1 MDKLNNVNI
10 SDVQKLIPPQQLKN
24 LYPVTE
30 DLTESI
36 LHSRKQISDIL
47 KGNDDRLLA
56 IVGPCSIHDTEAA
69 MEYAEK
75 LNLLRI
81 KYADR
86 LYIIMRVYFEKP
98 RTTIGWRGLIVD
110 PHLDDSYHIGEGLQN
125 ARNLLLKINSI
136 GLPAGSEML
145 DPIVPQYLADLVAWS
160 AIGARTTESQ
170 THREIT
176 SGLSMPVGFKNATD
190 GSIQT
195 AVDGMKS
202 SRFPHSFIGI
212 DQEGKTCIFTTKGNG
227 NSHLILRGGRR
238 GPNYYEES
246 IEEAERIMLAAN
258 LNPAVIVDCSHANSG
273 KKFERQERVLRD
285 VIDQKVRG
293 RESIKGFMLESNL
306 FEGSQKITGS
316 KNDLKY
322 GVSITDECIGWKE
335 TEDLLSTVWKKL
347 E

>member
-10 SDVQKLIPPQQLKN
+10 SEVQKLIPPKQLKE
-24 LYPVTE
+24 LFPITE

-36 LHSRKQISDIL
+36 LQSRKEISNIL
-47 KGNDDRLLA
+47 SGKDDRLLA
-56 IVGPCSIHDTEAA
+56 VIGPCSIHDTEAA
-69 MEYAEK
+69 MEYGEK
-75 LNLLRI
+75 LNILRK
-81 KYADR
+81 KYADK
-86 LYIIMRVYFEKP
+86 LYVIMRVYFDKP
-98 RTTIGWRGLIVD
+98 RTTLGWRGLIVD
-110 PHLDDSYHIGEGLQN
+110 PNLDGSYKIGEGLQT
-125 ARNLLLKINSI
+125 ARSLLLKINSI

-145 DPIVPQYLADLVAWS
+145 DPIVPQYLADLVSWS

-176 SGLSMPVGFKNATD
+176 SGLSMPVGFKNSTD

-212 DQEGKTCIFTTKGNG
+212 DQDGKTCIFNTKGNPH
-227 NSHLILRGGRR
+227 SHLILRGGRR

-246 IEEAERIMLAAN
+246 IEEAERIMSAAD
-258 LNPAVIVDCSHANSG
+258 LNPAVIIDCSHANSG

-285 VIDQKVRG
+285 IIDQKVRG

-306 FEGSQKITGS
+306 FEGNQKIKSNPG
-316 KNDLKY
+316 DLKY
-322 GVSITDECIGWKE
+322 GVSITDECIGWRE
-335 TEDLLSTVWKKL
+335 TEDLLASVWKKM

>member
-10 SDVQKLIPPQQLKN
+10 SEVQKLIPPKQLKE

-30 DLTESI
+30 DLADSI
-36 LHSRKQISDIL
+36 LQSRKEISDIL
-47 KGNDDRLLA
+47 SGKDRRMLA

-75 LNLLRI
+75 LNVLRK
-81 KYADR
+81 KYSDK

-110 PHLDDSYHIGEGLQN
+110 PKLDGSYKIGEGLQT
-125 ARNLLLKINSI
+125 ARSLLLKINSI

-145 DPIVPQYLADLVAWS
+145 DPIVPQYLADIVAWS

-212 DQEGKTCIFTTKGNG
+212 DQTGKTCIFKTKGND

-246 IEEAERIMLAAN
+246 VEEAERIMSASE

-285 VIDQKVRG
+285 IVDQKFRG
-293 RESIKGFMLESNL
+293 RDSIKGFMLESNL
-306 FEGSQKITGS
+306 FEGNQKISGDV
-316 KNDLKY
+316 KDLKY
-322 GVSITDECIGWKE
+322 GVSITDECISWRE
-335 TEDLLSTVWKKL
+335 TEELLATVWKKL
-347 E
+347 D

>member
-10 SDVQKLIPPQQLKN
+10 LEVQKLITPKQLKE

-30 DLTESI
+30 DIADSI
-36 LHSRKQISDIL
+36 LQSRKEILDIL
-47 KGNDDRLLA
+47 SGKDKRLLA

-75 LNLLRI
+75 LNLLRK
-81 KYADR
+81 KYSDK

-98 RTTIGWRGLIVD
+98 RTTVGWRGLIVD
-110 PHLDDSYHIGEGLQN
+110 PHLDGSYMIGEGLQK
-125 ARNLLLKINSI
+125 ARSLLLKINSI
-136 GLPAGSEML
+136 GLPSGSEML
-145 DPIVPQYLADLVAWS
+145 DPIVPQYTADLVAWS

-195 AVDGMKS
+195 AVDGIKS
-202 SRFPHSFIGI
+202 SQASHSFIGI
-212 DQEGKTCIFTTKGNG
+212 DQSGKTCIFKTRGNMG
-227 NSHLILRGGRR
+227 SHLILRGGRR

-246 IEEAERIMLAAN
+246 VEEAERIMDTAN
-258 LNPAVIVDCSHANSG
+258 VDPAVIIDCSHANSG
-273 KKFERQERVLRD
+273 KKCERQGRVLKD
-285 VIDQKVRG
+285 LVDQKVRG
-293 RESIKGFMLESNL
+293 RNSIKGFMLESNL
-306 FEGSQKITGS
+306 NEGNQKIA
-316 KNDLKY
+316 KNFKDLKY

-335 TEDLLSTVWKKL
+335 TEELLALVWEKL

>member
-10 SDVQKLIPPQQLKN
+10 SEVQKLIPPKKLKE
-24 LYPVTE
+24 LYPLTE
-30 DLTESI
+30 DLANSI
-36 LHSRKQISDIL
+36 LDSRKEISDIL
-47 KGNDDRLLA
+47 TGKDDRLLA

-75 LNLLRI
+75 INVLRK
-81 KYADR
+81 KYADK

-110 PHLDDSYHIGEGLQN
+110 PHLDGTYKIGEGLQK
-125 ARNLLLKINSI
+125 ARSLLLKINSI
-136 GLPAGSEML
+136 GLPTGSEML
-145 DPIVPQYLADLVAWS
+145 DPIVPQYLADMVSWS

-195 AVDGMKS
+195 AVNGMKS
-202 SRFPHSFIGI
+202 SRFSHSFIGI
-212 DQEGKTCIFTTKGNG
+212 DQDGKTCIFTTKGNEY
-227 NSHLILRGGRR
+227 SHLILRGGRR

-246 IEEAERIMLAAN
+246 VEEAERIMITAGLE
-258 LNPAVIVDCSHANSG
+258 PAVIVDCSHANSG

-285 VIDQKVRG
+285 IVDQKVRG
-293 RESIKGFMLESNL
+293 RRSIKGFMLESNL
-306 FEGSQKITGS
+306 FEGNQKIS
-316 KNDLKY
+316 DDPADLKY
-322 GVSITDECIGWKE
+322 GVSITDECISWRE
-335 TEDLLSTVWKKL
+335 TEELLSTVWKKM

>member
-10 SDVQKLIPPQQLKN
+10 SDVQKLIPPQQLKG
-24 LYPVTE
+24 LYPITE
-30 DLTESI
+30 DLTSNI
-36 LHSRKQISDIL
+36 LQSRKEISDIL
-47 KGNDDRLLA
+47 DGKDNRLLA

-75 LNLLRI
+75 LNVLRK
-81 KYADR
+81 KYADK

-110 PHLDDSYHIGEGLQN
+110 PNIDGTYHIGEGLQK
-125 ARNLLLKINSI
+125 ARSLLLKINSI

-145 DPIVPQYLADLVAWS
+145 DPIVPQYLTDLVAWS

-195 AVDGMKS
+195 AVNGMKS

-212 DQEGKTCIFTTKGNG
+212 DQEGKTCIFTTKGND

-246 IEEAERIMLAAN
+246 VEEAERIMSTADLQ
-258 LNPAVIVDCSHANSG
+258 PAVIVDCSHANSG

-285 VIDQKVRG
+285 IVDQKVRG
-293 RESIKGFMLESNL
+293 RHSIKGFMLESNL
-306 FEGSQKITGS
+306 FEGNQKITE
-316 KNDLKY
+316 NTADLKY
-322 GVSITDECIGWKE
+322 GVSITDECISWNE
-335 TEDLLSTVWKKL
+335 TEELLADVWKKM

>member
-10 SDVQKLIPPQQLKN
+10 SDIQKLIPPLQLKT
-24 LYPVTE
+24 LYPTTE
-30 DLTESI
+30 DLTERI
-36 LHSRKQISDIL
+36 HHSRKEISDIL
-47 KGNDDRLLA
+47 SGKDDRLLA

-75 LNLLRI
+75 LNLLRK
-81 KYADR
+81 KYADK

-110 PHLDDSYHIGEGLQN
+110 PQIDGTYKIGEGLQE
-125 ARNLLLKINSI
+125 ARSLLLKINGI

-145 DPIVPQYLADLVAWS
+145 DPIVPQYLADMIAWS

-195 AVDGMKS
+195 AVNGMKS
-202 SRFPHSFIGI
+202 SRFSHSFIGI
-212 DQEGKTCIFTTKGNG
+212 DQDGKTCIFTSTGNSD
-227 NSHLILRGGRR
+227 SHLILRGGRR

-246 IEEAERIMLAAN
+246 IEEAERIMHASDLS
-258 LNPAVIVDCSHANSG
+258 PALIVDCSHANSG

-285 VIDQKVRG
+285 IVDQKVRG
-293 RESIKGFMLESNL
+293 RKSIKGFMLESNL
-306 FEGSQKITGS
+306 FEGNQKICEN
-316 KNDLKY
+316 KKDMEY
-322 GVSITDECIGWKE
+322 GVSITDECISWKE
-335 TEDLLSTVWKKL
+335 TEELLATVYKKM

>member
-10 SDVQKLIPPQQLKN
+10 SDVQKLIPPLQLKS
-24 LYPVTE
+24 LYPVNE
-30 DLTESI
+30 DIADSI
-36 LHSRKQISDIL
+36 LQSRKEISRIL
-47 KGNDDRLLA
+47 SGQDDRLLA

-75 LNLLRI
+75 LNLLRK

-110 PHLDDSYHIGEGLQN
+110 PHIDGSYKIGEGLQK
-125 ARNLLLKINSI
+125 ARELLLKINTI

-145 DPIVPQYLADLVAWS
+145 DPIVPQYLADIIAWS

-176 SGLSMPVGFKNATD
+176 SGLSMPVGFKNSTD

-195 AVDGMKS
+195 AVNGMSS
-202 SRFPHSFIGI
+202 SRFSHSFIGI
-212 DQEGKTCIFTTKGNG
+212 DQEGKTCIFTTRGNK

-246 IEEAERIMLAAN
+246 VEEAERIMLTAD
-258 LNPAVIVDCSHANSG
+258 LNPAVIIDCSHENSG
-273 KKFERQERVLRD
+273 KKYERQQRVLRD
-285 VIDQKVRG
+285 IVDQKARG
-293 RESIKGFMLESNL
+293 RNSIKGFMLESNL
-306 FEGSQKITGS
+306 HEGNQKITENPS
-316 KNDLKY
+316 DLKY
-322 GVSITDECIGWKE
+322 GVSITDECIGWTE
-335 TEDLLSTVWKKL
+335 TEELLASVWKKM